1 MEESILK
8 TLEDNFSETYWI
20 KIYNNNEFP
29 HDFFYFLGSHK
40 LFGYIVS
47 KENNGLGK
55 SLAELTQLV
64 YEVSKISGFATYL
77 LLAQNLVAKMCEENC
92 HNDIKKELLSKIIR
106 GENKI
111 SLALTEEECGND
123 ALCIKSS
130 ALEINGSFLL
140 NGKKD
145 YVTNADLVDYIII
158 AARTSYD
165 ENKRS
170 YGITLF
176 LTDIE
181 KLRKNGRLIKLHKM
195 GLDFLS
201 LYTIYFNDLKID
213 KKYILGEQ
221 NKGWNIIVKYFNWD
235 KLLLAAMFV
244 GIGEKAL
251 DIAIKY
257 SKQRKVFDKIIG
269 SYQGIQF
276 PLAEAHI
283 NLVAAKALINQAKE
297 YPDDIDL
304 VFSAYYTA
312 LNAASQAIDT
322 SLQVLGAK
330 GYLKNSLIE
339 KFYRDIRY
347 YKIGP
352 LSKELLLAN
361 IAYRVLGL
369 PKSY

>member
-1 MEESILK
+1 
-8 TLEDNFSETYWI
+8 
-20 KIYNNNEFP
+20 
-29 HDFFYFLGSHK
+29 
-40 LFGYIVS
+40 
-47 KENNGLGK
+47 
-55 SLAELTQLV
+55 
-64 YEVSKISGFATYL
+64 
-77 LLAQNLVAKMCEENC
+77 
-92 HNDIKKELLSKIIR
+92 
-106 GENKI
+106 
-111 SLALTEEECGND
+111 
-123 ALCIKSS
+123 
-130 ALEINGSFLL
+130 
-140 NGKKD
+140 
-145 YVTNADLVDYIII
+145 
-158 AARTSYD
+158 
-165 ENKRS
+165 
-170 YGITLF
+170 
-176 LTDIE
+176 
-181 KLRKNGRLIKLHKM
+181 M